1 VTLAALLIMGG
12 SALVVV
18 TVFERVA
25 GLHSLETRAAVERFL
40 AEPPADELGLD
51 VPGVLNILRVLCMVA
66 AGCATAAA
74 ILGYQVLRRS
84 RSARLAL
91 TVLAVPLF
99 VTGLV
104 TGGFLAAVVAA
115 SALMLWVQPS
125 RAWFSGDP
133 APTAPA
139 PRTGP
144 DPRTGTDPRTG
155 PDPQRP
161 AGQDARPPAYLP
173 LLETDPTVRPSAV
186 AWACALTWVCA
197 GLTALVTGLSL
208 ALLAASPDLVF
219 EELHRQNPDLAGQGL
234 SDDTLRTATLVV
246 GGVVVVWSLL
256 AVGLAA
262 LAFRG
267 VEWARVALVVSAS
280 GAALL
285 LLVATVGQVLLLL
298 PLAASVV
305 TLALL
310 VRPDV
315 RAWYDHRAPGRAPDR
330 AP

>member
-1 VTLAALLIMGG
+1 MSTPTRPPSAPPRPPQVTLAAMLIMGG

-25 GLHSLETRAAVERFL
+25 GLHSLETREAVERFL
-40 AEPPADELGLD
+40 ADAPADDLGLD
-51 VPGVLNILRVLCMVA
+51 VPAVLTILRVLCMVA

-91 TVLAVPLF
+91 TVLALPLF

-104 TGGFLAAVVAA
+104 SGGFLSAVVAA

-125 RAWFSGDP
+125 RGWFGDAAPAGPPNPSPP
-133 APTAPA
+133 APPA
-139 PRTGP
+139 P
-144 DPRTGTDPRTG
+144 
-155 PDPQRP
+155 QRR
-161 AGQDARPPAYLP
+161 ADEHDRPPAYLP
-173 LLETDPTVRPSAV
+173 RLETDPSARPPAV
-186 AWACALTWVCA
+186 AWACALTWACA

-208 ALLAASPDLVF
+208 VLLTASPDRVF

-234 SDDTLRTATLVV
+234 SDDTLLTATLVA
-246 GGVVVVWSLL
+246 GGVILVWSL
-256 AVGLAA
+256 AAIVLAA

-267 VEWARVALVVSAS
+267 VEWARVAVVVSAS

-315 RAWYDHRAPGRAPDR
+315 RAWYDHR
-330 AP
+330 